1 MSDRDASISDAAFR
15 AALDEVMRLSGKAAG
30 VTVSDT
36 TAAHLPIVQQLLAAH
51 ARVLALYAEA
61 QQQGERDQLA
71 LAEQVAEATMRME
84 QGRAERQGEVYEVA
98 FIQPDCGD
106 PTVPEHAEEWGVG
119 LHGTMPGW
127 LHPGD
132 RVRVTKVEE
141 GQ

>member
-1 MSDRDASISDAAFR
+1 MTDAAFR
-15 AALDEVMRLSGKAAG
+15 DALEEYRLAFTADKHEPNNGPVPHCAGCDEVRR
-30 VTVSDT
+30 TR
-36 TAAHLPIVQQLLAAH
+36 
-51 ARVLALYAEA
+51 ARVLALYAE
-61 QQQGERDQLA
+61 
-71 LAEQVAEATMRME
+71 
-84 QGRAERQGEVYEVA
+84 RQGEEYEVA

-106 PTVPEHAEEWGVG
+106 PTVPEYAEEWGVG

>member
-1 MSDRDASISDAAFR
+1 MSDTKEPNYSADDYALDHDLFFNERPPMPDRDAAFR
-15 AALDEVMRLSGKAAG
+15 EALEEYRL
-30 VTVSDT
+30 T
-36 TAAHLPIVQQLLAAH
+36 TRRSLDCPCEAHVALESEKL
-51 ARVLALYAEA
+51 ARVLALYAERE
-61 QQQGERDQLA
+61 GE
-71 LAEQVAEATMRME
+71 E
-84 QGRAERQGEVYEVA
+84 YEVA

-106 PTVPEHAEEWGVG
+106 PTVPEYAEEWGVG